1 MAQRRTIQ
9 KLKVGDRILFMFM
22 SNPVKGRIVE
32 DRGAIGVGGVRLYR
46 VVGNQGSVTRVL
58 ELPAERLQKIDD

>member
-1 MAQRRTIQ
+1 MAQKRTIE
-9 KLKVGDRILFMFM
+9 KLKVGDRIQFTFM

-32 DRGAIGVGGVRLYR
+32 DRGTIGVGGVRLYR

-58 ELPAERLQKIDD
+58 ELPAESLQKIDD